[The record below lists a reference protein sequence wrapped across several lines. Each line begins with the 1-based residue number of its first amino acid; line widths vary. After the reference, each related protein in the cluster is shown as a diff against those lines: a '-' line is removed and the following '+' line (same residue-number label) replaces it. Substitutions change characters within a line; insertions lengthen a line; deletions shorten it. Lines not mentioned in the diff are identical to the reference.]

1 MTTNWD
7 ALCTPTTSEY
17 GRNFRYFL
25 KREEMELV
33 VAPETLAN
41 RSTFLELYSFVCR
54 PPKVLWMTPQ
64 VLVASQNFPGVGDL
78 QQVLRI
84 GQLFRGGDGQLQRTS
99 MGFSVFAYLPH
110 AQVFDTCDF
119 LTHLFAESDMSDVF
133 LEGINVGTIVTSGV
147 DRRLAVSQQTLLRFV
162 MRDSLQL
169 LVLHHFELDDQHLN
183 ALRSAHPNLQL
194 ELGMCSVASGAEA
207 AFIDCIQ
214 SIQCPT
220 ELSHC
225 VIDSGVLAEALSGET
240 NVKKLALCS
249 SASSLDD
256 DDEPLATIV
265 RSLERNAGLVEL
277 DLGST
282 RVSDENLTLLCES
295 LVNHTTLTTLI
306 LASNN
311 EAINIISEKSRQT
324 FWLQA
329 IIQLLQVNTVLH
341 TIRLPDS
348 LVNTNT
354 NTTATTTTTA
364 AATVTTTTDI
374 YQQEIVPRL
383 DMNQFR
389 PYFLAI
395 KSTSDTVLRSKL
407 LCRALSLPMVQSSAI
422 LVFTLLSDN
431 VQVLNTASE

>member
-1 MTTNWD
+1 
-7 ALCTPTTSEY
+7 
-17 GRNFRYFL
+17 
-25 KREEMELV
+25 V
-33 VAPETLAN
+33 
-41 RSTFLELYSFVCR
+41 
-54 PPKVLWMTPQ
+54 
-64 VLVASQNFPGVGDL
+64 
-78 QQVLRI
+78 
-84 GQLFRGGDGQLQRTS
+84 
-99 MGFSVFAYLPH
+99 
-110 AQVFDTCDF
+110 
-119 LTHLFAESDMSDVF
+119 
-133 LEGINVGTIVTSGV
+133 
-147 DRRLAVSQQTLLRFV
+147 
-162 MRDSLQL
+162 
-169 LVLHHFELDDQHLN
+169 
-183 ALRSAHPNLQL
+183 
-194 ELGMCSVASGAEA
+194 
-207 AFIDCIQ
+207 
-214 SIQCPT
+214 
-220 ELSHC
+220 
-225 VIDSGVLAEALSGET
+225 
-240 NVKKLALCS
+240 
-249 SASSLDD
+249 LDD